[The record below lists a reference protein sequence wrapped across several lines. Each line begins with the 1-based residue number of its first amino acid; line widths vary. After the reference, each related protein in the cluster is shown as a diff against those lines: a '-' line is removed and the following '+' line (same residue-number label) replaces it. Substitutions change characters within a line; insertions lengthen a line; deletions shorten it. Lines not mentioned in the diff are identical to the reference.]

1 MGGYL
6 PEGDDGAAV
15 SSSQGG
21 LMGGQ
26 RTQQD
31 RFGG

>member
-6 PEGDDGAAV
+6 PEGDDGAVV
-15 SSSQGG
+15 SSSQGELTG
-21 LMGGQ
+21 DQ